1 MISMFFPEKKED
13 LLINIDHKKQYLLS
27 RQSYTNQELE
37 GDGCWFGPKNSQ
49 GVGSEVVT
57 IVIF

>member
-1 MISMFFPEKKED
+1 MFFPEKKED

-37 GDGCWFGPKNSQ
+37 GDGCWFGPKNLQ